1 MTNLEKA
8 LKEIKE
14 IYIEYFIRC
23 KEIGS
28 VKLPKGTLDGHGSE
42 YVEVMK
48 ILCEKI
54 ESIEKKYSVKVSNKD
69 FSQQEI
75 NKIRKEIYGENQKV
89 LWLY

>member
-8 LKEIKE
+8 VKEIKE
-14 IYIEYFIRC
+14 TYTEYFIRC

-28 VKLPKGTLDGHGSE
+28 VKLPKGTLDGHGLE
-42 YVEVMK
+42 YVEATK

-54 ESIEKKYSVKVSNKD
+54 ENIEKKYSVKVSNKD

-75 NKIRKEIYGENQKV
+75 NKIKKEIYEEIS
-89 LWLY
+89 

>member
-8 LKEIKE
+8 VKEIKE
-14 IYIEYFIRC
+14 TYTEYFIRC

-28 VKLPKGTLDGHGSE
+28 VKLPKGTLDGHGLE
-42 YVEVMK
+42 YVEATK

-54 ESIEKKYSVKVSNKD
+54 ENIEKKYFVKVSNKD

-75 NKIRKEIYGENQKV
+75 NKIRKKV
-89 LWLY
+89 YNEY

>member
-1 MTNLEKA
+1 
-8 LKEIKE
+8 
-14 IYIEYFIRC
+14 
-23 KEIGS
+23 
-28 VKLPKGTLDGHGSE
+28 
-42 YVEVMK
+42 MK

-89 LWLY
+89 L